1 MFILLIIIILLED
14 HIKVFIL
21 NQLIISRGILV
32 PNCFW
37 YSISQKLVND
47 GSGIDLFYKLKKRSD
62 VPVTYMFGYKTYMI
76 TKESIEERKETIVSD
91 IETVKGRLTEYDQKK
106 LEDTALLNALTGA
119 LQQCDYFLNQIHNDN
134 GDDGND
140 T

>member
-1 MFILLIIIILLED
+1 
-14 HIKVFIL
+14 
-21 NQLIISRGILV
+21 
-32 PNCFW
+32 
-37 YSISQKLVND
+37 
-47 GSGIDLFYKLKKRSD
+47 
-62 VPVTYMFGYKTYMI
+62 MI
-76 TKESIEERKETIVSD
+76 TKEIIEERKETIISD

>member
-1 MFILLIIIILLED
+1 
-14 HIKVFIL
+14 
-21 NQLIISRGILV
+21 
-32 PNCFW
+32 
-37 YSISQKLVND
+37 
-47 GSGIDLFYKLKKRSD
+47 
-62 VPVTYMFGYKTYMI
+62 MI

-91 IETVKGRLTEYDQKK
+91 IETVKVRLTEYDQKK

-134 GDDGND
+134 SGDGND

>member
-1 MFILLIIIILLED
+1 
-14 HIKVFIL
+14 
-21 NQLIISRGILV
+21 
-32 PNCFW
+32 
-37 YSISQKLVND
+37 
-47 GSGIDLFYKLKKRSD
+47 
-62 VPVTYMFGYKTYMI
+62 MI
-76 TKESIEERKETIVSD
+76 TKESIEERKETIAGD
-91 IETVKGRLTEYDQKK
+91 IETVKGRLIEYDQKK

>member
-1 MFILLIIIILLED
+1 
-14 HIKVFIL
+14 
-21 NQLIISRGILV
+21 
-32 PNCFW
+32 
-37 YSISQKLVND
+37 
-47 GSGIDLFYKLKKRSD
+47 
-62 VPVTYMFGYKTYMI
+62 MI
-76 TKESIEERKETIVSD
+76 TKESIEERKETIASD